1 MNVEPGSA
9 LPAPSEARVRWF
21 EKAVR
26 ITFPEEFRDW
36 LGTANGAVP
45 RDRIFMQG
53 DRERLI
59 ERFLPILD
67 DPTSDEIQG
76 QYDIA
81 AVATQLDTRL
91 SDGGDRIGLVLVP
104 FAALFAGDFVCLDYR
119 AGGPQPSVGVWDHE
133 LSDDF
138 APHVETVA
146 PSFAEFLRQLR
157 P

>member
-9 LPAPSEARVRWF
+9 LPVPSEDHLRWL
-21 EKAVR
+21 EKVYR
-26 ITFPEEFRDW
+26 ITLPEGFRDW
-36 LGTANGAVP
+36 LSAANGAVP
-45 RDRIFMQG
+45 RERVFIQG
-53 DRERLI
+53 NRERLI

-67 DPTSDEIQG
+67 DPGGDEVHG

-81 AVATQLDTRL
+81 VVATQLDTRL
-91 SDGGDRIGLVLVP
+91 SDRGDRVGLVLIP

-119 AGGPQPSVGVWDHE
+119 AGGPEPSVGVWDHE
-133 LSDDF
+133 LSEDF

-146 PSFAEFLRQLR
+146 ASFTEFLQRLR